1 MGEAIV
7 MVHVRFAP
15 DGTVTE
21 IGERP
26 TGKTPQQWFN
36 LLSEEIKS
44 HYQPLSGGRGVFRV
58 TRAKIESLKGN
69 ASTGAPSP

>member
-1 MGEAIV
+1 MTTEAEV

-26 TGKTPQQWFN
+26 AETAAQHWFN
-36 LLSEEIKS
+36 RLSQQAGTS
-44 HYQPLSGGRGVFRV
+44 YQALSGGRGLFRLS
-58 TRAKIESLKGN
+58 RAVIDALK
-69 ASTGAPSP
+69 SP